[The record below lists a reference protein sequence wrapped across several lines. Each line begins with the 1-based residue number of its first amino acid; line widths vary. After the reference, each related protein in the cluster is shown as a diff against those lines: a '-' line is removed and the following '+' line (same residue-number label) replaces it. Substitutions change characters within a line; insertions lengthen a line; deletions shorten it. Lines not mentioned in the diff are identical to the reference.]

1 MPLVR
6 EAVPDDASVLAR
18 FAETTFRD
26 TFASVN
32 TEQDMDSY
40 CEQSFGRDIQAAEI
54 TQKGHRTLLCEEGSE
69 LLGFAQLRRERAPDC
84 IASARP
90 MELQRLYI
98 AADWHGRGVAQQL
111 MEAALAIAIDSGC
124 DTLWL
129 GVWEDN
135 PRAIA
140 FYNKYGFQ
148 AVGEHSFRLG
158 EDLQRDIVMRC
169 PLPTE

>member
-1 MPLVR
+1 
-6 EAVPDDASVLAR
+6 
-18 FAETTFRD
+18 
-26 TFASVN
+26 
-32 TEQDMDSY
+32 
-40 CEQSFGRDIQAAEI
+40 
-54 TQKGHRTLLCEEGSE
+54 
-69 LLGFAQLRRERAPDC
+69 
-84 IASARP
+84 

-98 AADWHGRGVAQQL
+98 AADWHGRGIAQQL
-111 MEAALAIAIDSGC
+111 METALAIAIDSGC